1 VREHRQQKV
10 QVVKE
15 APAAKAV
22 KSALAVEA
30 VPVAKELLVAK
41 EVRAESWQ
49 VPAPAVQIFFK
60 FFGARGGTRAEGGDD
75 DGTVLHGEGED
86 CAVVDGNEEDEL
98 RRAQCRRA
106 GGAGAPVAA
115 TWTPNGLMVSVSVVE
130 NAWLRRLITKTL
142 FDVAR
147 QRALA

>member
-49 VPAPAVQIFFK
+49 VLAPAVRIQTPQK
-60 FFGARGGTRAEGGDD
+60 LALEWPMGRP
-75 DGTVLHGEGED
+75 VLEQKVSSFSAWAW
-86 CAVVDGNEEDEL
+86 AV
-98 RRAQCRRA
+98 A
-106 GGAGAPVAA
+106 
-115 TWTPNGLMVSVSVVE
+115 
-130 NAWLRRLITKTL
+130 
-142 FDVAR
+142 
-147 QRALA
+147 